1 MEELM
6 NRALA
11 FMDDLK
17 HMKSVGIEPDPEEVW
32 GLLQQL
38 EHLVLFGMP
47 DGEVMDAMHKLGGAM
62 DNLGGAMDNLRKHL
76 QTITH
81 TKGD

>member
-11 FMDDLK
+11 FMDELK
-17 HMKSVGIEPDPEEVW
+17 HMKSGGIEPDPEEMW

-47 DGEVMDAMHKLGGAM
+47 DGKVMDALHNLGAAM
-62 DNLGGAMDNLRKHL
+62 DNLDNAQEGLRKL
-76 QTITH
+76 ITH
-81 TKGD
+81 VKGD

>member
-17 HMKSVGIEPDPEEVW
+17 HMKSAGIEPDPEEMW

-38 EHLVLFGMP
+38 EHIVLFGMP
-47 DGEVMDAMHKLGGAM
+47 DGNVMDALHKLGAVVDTL
-62 DNLGGAMDNLRKHL
+62 DNAQESLRKLIMHV
-76 QTITH
+76 
-81 TKGD
+81 KGD

>member
-11 FMDDLK
+11 FMDELK
-17 HMKSVGIEPDPEEVW
+17 HMKSVGIEPDPEEMW

-38 EHLVLFGMP
+38 EHIVLFGIP
-47 DGEVMDAMHKLGGAM
+47 DGGVMDALHKLGAAVDTL
-62 DNLGGAMDNLRKHL
+62 DNAQESLRKL
-76 QTITH
+76 ITDV
-81 TKGD
+81 KGD

>member
-17 HMKSVGIEPDPEEVW
+17 HMKSAGIEPDPEEMW

-47 DGEVMDAMHKLGGAM
+47 DGNVMDALHKLGAVVGTL
-62 DNLGGAMDNLRKHL
+62 DNAQESLRKLIMHV
-76 QTITH
+76 
-81 TKGD
+81 KGD